1 MSILSLLLVSC
12 LSLSQTPIDRIVA
25 VVNNEVILESDLAA
39 VAKKAEKSALLEEV
53 LLQGNTPADLKK
65 SREARLNYLINER
78 LMDAAV
84 KRLGL
89 SATQERV
96 EQEIKQM
103 ASRYKTTSS
112 EILKAAKADMGFSEE
127 EYRSFL
133 KKQVERQSL
142 IEAEISSKVR
152 VSDEEVYAEFRKIN
166 PRSKTSLGE
175 VTISHI
181 FFNPKKGGEQ
191 KAHERAEVAI
201 QKLRS
206 GESFSSV
213 AEQHSEDSRFANGG
227 LLGTFGP
234 DELLPEFES
243 ALSGVAKGQYSEIV
257 KSKRGLHIL
266 YLNDSKVGKNIVF
279 EKNKEKIRSY
289 LTEKSFEKQFTLW
302 LKRSREDA
310 TINQFVKK

>member
-1 MSILSLLLVSC
+1 MSILSLLISCVLVF
-12 LSLSQTPIDRIVA
+12 SQTPVDRIVA

-39 VAKKAEKSALLEEV
+39 IAKKAEKAALVEEV
-53 LLQGNTPADLKK
+53 LLQGNTPNDLKK

-89 SATQERV
+89 TATNERV

-103 ASRYKTTSS
+103 ASRYKTTPS
-112 EILKAAKADMGFSEE
+112 EILKAAKADMGFSED

-133 KKQVERQSL
+133 RKQVERQGL

-191 KAHERAEVAI
+191 KARERANVAL
-201 QKLRS
+201 QKLKS
-206 GESFSSV
+206 GESFPTV

-243 ALSGVAKGQYSEIV
+243 ALSGLSKGQHSEV
-257 KSKRGLHIL
+257 VQSKRGLHIL
-266 YLNDSKVGKNIVF
+266 FLNDSKAGKNILF

-289 LTEKSFEKQFTLW
+289 LTEKSFEKQFSLW

-310 TINQFVKK
+310 TINLFGKK

>member
-1 MSILSLLLVSC
+1 MSILSL
-12 LSLSQTPIDRIVA
+12 SLAGFLIFSQTPVDRIVA
-25 VVNNEVILESDLAA
+25 VVNNEVILESDLTA
-39 VAKKAEKSALLEEV
+39 VAKKAEKTALIEEV
-53 LLQGNTPADLKK
+53 LLQGSAPGDLKK
-65 SREARLNYLINER
+65 SREARLSYLINER

-96 EQEIKQM
+96 DQEIKQM
-103 ASRYKTTSS
+103 ASRYKTTAS

-133 KKQVERQSL
+133 KKQVERQGL
-142 IEAEISSKVR
+142 IEAEVSSKVR

-191 KAHERAEVAI
+191 KARERAEIALE
-201 QKLRS
+201 KLRT
-206 GESFSSV
+206 GATFSSV
-213 AEQHSEDSRFANGG
+213 AEQHSEDSRFTSGG

-243 ALSGVAKGQYSEIV
+243 ALSGVVKGQYSEIV

-266 YLNDSKVGKNIVF
+266 YLNDAKTGKNVMF

-289 LTEKSFEKQFTLW
+289 LTEKSFEKQFALW
-302 LKRSREDA
+302 LKRSREEA
-310 TINQFVKK
+310 TINQFGKK